1 MTYGVTDRQQAAM
14 IVAIR
19 EFYRYF
25 DTCPDVSAHA
35 SIQVRIRYRVY
46 YYNPTIGYRMNGH
59 MQVHD
64 NATTPPCV
72 NA

>member
-25 DTCPDVSAHA
+25 DTCPNVSAHA

-46 YYNPTIGYRMNGH
+46 YYIRPLGTG
-59 MQVHD
+59 
-64 NATTPPCV
+64 
-72 NA
+72 

>member
-25 DTCPDVSAHA
+25 DTCLNVSAHT
-35 SIQVRIRYRVY
+35 SIQVRIRYRVHY
-46 YYNPTIGYRMNGH
+46 YIRPLGNGRTETYKNIIMRPLPH
-59 MQVHD
+59 V
-64 NATTPPCV
+64 
-72 NA
+72 